1 MVRLPF
7 APMVAAALVAVL
19 PLAAAAED
27 SEDNTRAVRIL
38 PDGGPAEATV
48 PATPPAPPPAN
59 YAALNTA
66 IKADNPAGLSLDML
80 PGTDV
85 AIGTKIVFRIAT
97 RKPGYLVLVDVDS
110 TGKLT
115 QIYPNPRSTMR
126 GAPEKSNFIK
136 PGAPISL
143 PDPSSPYAGYEFVA
157 EGPAGTA
164 MVVALLSE
172 QPVQIVDLPDVAAT
186 AVGQADAFKQVYEAA
201 KSLKIVN
208 GNDTA
213 PPRSVSWSVDAK
225 YYAIR

>member
-1 MVRLPF
+1 MVRLLL
-7 APMVAAALVAVL
+7 ALLATAVLVSVL
-19 PLAAAAED
+19 PLTAVTAED
-27 SEDNTRAVRIL
+27 NSEDNSRAVRIL
-38 PDGGPAEATV
+38 PDSNPSETS
-48 PATPPAPPPAN
+48 APVSAPPAN

-66 IKADNPAGLSLDML
+66 IKADNPAGMSLDIL

-85 AIGTKIVFRIAT
+85 AVGTKIVFRITT

-126 GAPEKSNFIK
+126 GMPGNSNFIK
-136 PGAPISL
+136 PGAPVTL
-143 PDPSSPYAGYEFVA
+143 PDPNSPFAGYEFVA
-157 EGPAGTA
+157 EGPTGIA
-164 MVVALLSE
+164 MVVALLSA
-172 QPVQIVDLPDVAAT
+172 QPVQIVDLPDVPAS

-208 GNDTA
+208 GNDSA
-213 PPRSVSWSVDAK
+213 PPRDVSWSVDAK